1 MRTRTWKNATM
12 ELPLELPS
20 FDWGSIVKQK
30 KLGSGSFG
38 CVHLTRHG
46 SSSQNVFIKKR
57 KSMSF
62 GLQIRFVRGQD
73 FE

>member
-1 MRTRTWKNATM
+1 M
-12 ELPLELPS
+12 
-20 FDWGSIVKQK
+20 KQK
-30 KLGSGSFG
+30 KLGSWLCASDE
-38 CVHLTRHG
+38 TRG
-46 SSSQNVFIKKR
+46 SSSQNVFNKKR